1 MGVNLRDLLIF
12 VTPSDELTIGYSGL
26 LTLSTLLLHKLTELQ
41 RTEQLQ
47 KSLHKAKGATEKEQ
61 ACDGRDFAQT
71 EDLRAKTGDLESDLK
86 IWSDWRG
93 NTCALEIHTNNSSGL
108 TMLEKNTALVFR
120 SILFDNIYTKF
131 ADNLANIITIF
142 L

>member
-1 MGVNLRDLLIF
+1 M
-12 VTPSDELTIGYSGL
+12 
-26 LTLSTLLLHKLTELQ
+26 Q

-86 IWSDWRG
+86 ISSDWRG
-93 NTCALEIHTNNSSGL
+93 NTCALEVHTNNSSGL

>member
-71 EDLRAKTGDLESDLK
+71 EDLRAKTEDLESDLK
-86 IWSDWRG
+86 ISSD
-93 NTCALEIHTNNSSGL
+93 
-108 TMLEKNTALVFR
+108 
-120 SILFDNIYTKF
+120 
-131 ADNLANIITIF
+131 
-142 L
+142 